1 MSILEDDV
9 ADHGLR
15 MTTAELDR
23 LCSDEQLQP
32 ITYNHYYAD
41 NVSRMPDKKACR
53 GRPTCTRL
61 RQKVDTALVDCER
74 IVPAQPLLTAAIP
87 PRGLGRRRFM
97 VLMPLVV
104 CVAGSRPSFQF

>member
-1 MSILEDDV
+1 MAKRYKPWLSRGIFFPQNELVVSMLEDDV

-41 NVSRMPDKKACR
+41 KCLQNARQESLPRLPNLHKA
-53 GRPTCTRL
+53 
-61 RQKVDTALVDCER
+61 
-74 IVPAQPLLTAAIP
+74 
-87 PRGLGRRRFM
+87 
-97 VLMPLVV
+97 
-104 CVAGSRPSFQF
+104 